1 MLFFE
6 NIAGLTLQSISGKI
20 EHFAAV
26 MALYPVLIDSLGDTG
41 SIIGSR
47 LTTYLA
53 VGHAKTGKELVK
65 EYGGEFLVVGAT
77 ALVFYALLGFAT
89 SFWGTSPLLIL
100 VGGAVAIASIIP
112 ISIFAAV
119 VTHSRGLNP
128 DNFVNPVT
136 SSIAD
141 TLMTLSLWLAA
152 SLLL

>member
-1 MLFFE
+1 M
-6 NIAGLTLQSISGKI
+6 
-20 EHFAAV
+20 
-26 MALYPVLIDSLGDTG
+26 
-41 SIIGSR
+41 
-47 LTTYLA
+47 
-53 VGHAKTGKELVK
+53 GHAKTGKELVK